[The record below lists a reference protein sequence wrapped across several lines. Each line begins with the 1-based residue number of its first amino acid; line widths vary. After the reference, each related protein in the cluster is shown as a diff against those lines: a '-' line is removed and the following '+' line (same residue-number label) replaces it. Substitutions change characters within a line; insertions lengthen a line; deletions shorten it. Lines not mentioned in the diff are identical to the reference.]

1 MEASNLSD
9 RHLTPMVRA
18 GTLERRFPQTPTH
31 PEQAHRTAWI
41 QSSLQL
47 PGSD

>member
-9 RHLTPMVRA
+9 RHLTPMVRV

-31 PEQAHRTAWI
+31 PEQAYRTISI

-47 PGSD
+47 PGSG